1 MGAAALRAG
10 PAVNPAVNTDEL
22 RARVASRFWYHTID
36 LPGGVRTPG
45 VSQTPPLQGDELPD
59 LAGRSVIDIG
69 AFDGYYSFAAERLG
83 AARVV
88 ALDHYAWCVD
98 FARRQAYWDECRA
111 LGRIPDSTRDLT
123 EFWLP
128 DAPGRAGF
136 DLAREALASSV
147 EPVVADFMSVD
158 LAELGSFDVA
168 LFLGYLYHVKEPLGA
183 LERLRRITREVA
195 VIETH
200 AVVVEGYRNA
210 SLMLFHPGDELGGDF
225 TNWYVPT
232 EAALHG
238 LCRAA
243 GFSRVT
249 SVRSHAFDDGEPVAP
264 GGSIVPA
271 FRDFRVTVHA
281 FV

>member
-1 MGAAALRAG
+1 
-10 PAVNPAVNTDEL
+10 VNVAEL
-22 RARVASRFWYHTID
+22 GARVASMFWYHTID
-36 LPGGVRTPG
+36 LPGGIRTPG
-45 VSQTPPLQGDELPD
+45 VSQTPPLQDDELPD

-111 LGRIPDSTRDLT
+111 LGRIPDAARDLND
-123 EFWLP
+123 FWLP

-136 DLAREALASSV
+136 DLARQALASHV
-147 EPVVADFMSVD
+147 EPVVADFMAVD
-158 LAELGSFDVA
+158 LDQLGLFDVT
-168 LFLGYLYHVKEPLGA
+168 LFLGYLYHVKEPLTA

-200 AVVVEGYRNA
+200 AVAVEGYPGAN
-210 SLMLFHPGDELGGDF
+210 LMLFYPADELGGDF
-225 TNWYVPT
+225 TNWYVMT
-232 EAALHG
+232 EPALHG

-249 SVRSHAFDDGEPVAP
+249 TVRSHAFDE
-264 GGSIVPA
+264 GGRGALGGGVVPTV
-271 FRDFRVTVHA
+271 RDFRLTVHA

>member
-1 MGAAALRAG
+1 MTEPTPQPNRE
-10 PAVNPAVNTDEL
+10 EL
-22 RARVASRFWYHTID
+22 AARVGSLFWYHTID

-45 VSQTPPLQGDELPD
+45 FSQTPPLTGDQLPD
-59 LAGRSVIDIG
+59 LRGRSVVDIG

-83 AARVV
+83 ARRVV

-98 FARRQAYWDECRA
+98 FARRQAYWDECRRQ
-111 LGRIPDSTRDLT
+111 GTIPDADRDVT
-123 EFWLP
+123 DFWLP
-128 DAPGRAGF
+128 EAPGKASF
-136 DLAREALASSV
+136 NLAREALGSTVESV
-147 EPVVADFMSVD
+147 VGDFTSMD
-158 LAELGSFDVA
+158 LDALGSFDVC
-168 LFLGYLYHVKEPLGA
+168 LFLGYLYHVKEPLRA

-200 AVVVEGYRNA
+200 AVAVEGYPDAN
-210 SLMLFHPGDELGGDF
+210 LMLFYPADELAADF

-243 GFSRVT
+243 GFRQTKTVQAADFPEPPR
-249 SVRSHAFDDGEPVAP
+249 RSPESWVQ
-264 GGSIVPA
+264 PA
-271 FRDFRVTVHA
+271 LRDFRLTVHA

>member
-1 MGAAALRAG
+1 VTAE
-10 PAVNPAVNTDEL
+10 EL
-22 RARVASRFWYHTID
+22 RDRVTSMFWYHSID
-36 LPGGVRTPG
+36 LPGGIRTPG

-69 AFDGYYSFAAERLG
+69 AYDGYYSFAAERLG

-111 LGRIPDSTRDLT
+111 LGRIPDSTRDLAD
-123 EFWLP
+123 FWLP

-136 DLAREALASSV
+136 DLAREALASRV
-147 EPVVADFMSVD
+147 EPVVGDFMTLD
-158 LAELGSFDVA
+158 LAALGSFDVA
-168 LFLGYLYHVKEPLGA
+168 LFLGYLYHVKEPLWA

-200 AVVVEGYRNA
+200 AVVVEGYRDA
-210 SLMLFHPGDELGGDF
+210 GLMLFHPGDELGGDF

-238 LCRAA
+238 LCRAS

-249 SVRSHAFDDGEPVAP
+249 TVRSHAFDGGGPVAAA
-264 GGSIVPA
+264 GGFVPA

>member
-1 MGAAALRAG
+1 MDVEGLA
-10 PAVNPAVNTDEL
+10 
-22 RARVASRFWYHTID
+22 ARVASMFWYHAID
-36 LPGGVRTPG
+36 LPGGIRTPG
-45 VSQTPPLQGDELPD
+45 VSQTPPLQGEELPD

-83 AARVV
+83 ASRVV

-111 LGRIPDSTRDLT
+111 LGRIPHSERDLT
-123 EFWLP
+123 DFWQA

-136 DLAREALASSV
+136 DLAREALASRV
-147 EPVVADFMSVD
+147 EPVVGDFMTMD
-158 LAELGSFDVA
+158 LGELGSFDVT
-168 LFLGYLYHVKEPLGA
+168 LFLGYLYHVKEPLMG

-200 AVVVEGYRNA
+200 AVAVEGYGDAN
-210 SLMLFHPGDELGGDF
+210 LMLFHPGDELGGDF

-249 SVRSHAFDDGEPVAP
+249 TVRSHAFDGCRQVAS
-264 GGSIVPA
+264 GGSVVPA
-271 FRDFRVTVHA
+271 LR
-281 FV
+281 

>member
-1 MGAAALRAG
+1 MGEATFPAG
-10 PAVNPAVNTDEL
+10 TAVNTQEL
-22 RARVASRFWYHTID
+22 RDRVASTFWYHTID
-36 LPGGVRTPG
+36 LPGGIRTPG

-69 AFDGYYSFAAERLG
+69 AFDGYYSFTAERLG

-98 FARRQAYWDECRA
+98 FAGRQAYWDECRA
-111 LGRIPDSTRDLT
+111 LGTIPDSARDL
-123 EFWLP
+123 EDFWLP

-136 DLAREALASSV
+136 DLARAVLASRV
-147 EPVVADFMSVD
+147 EPVVGDFMTLD
-158 LAELGSFDVA
+158 LAALGSFDVA
-168 LFLGYLYHVKEPLGA
+168 LFLGYLYHVKEPLRA

-200 AVVVEGYRNA
+200 AVVVEGYRDA

-243 GFSRVT
+243 GFSRVRT
-249 SVRSHAFDDGEPVAP
+249 VRSHDFDDGRQVPP
-264 GGSIVPA
+264 GAGVVPA
-271 FRDFRVTVHA
+271 LRNFRLTVHA

>member
-1 MGAAALRAG
+1 VKAE
-10 PAVNPAVNTDEL
+10 EL
-22 RARVASRFWYHTID
+22 RDRVASMFWYHTID
-36 LPGGVRTPG
+36 LPGGIRTPG

-111 LGRIPDSTRDLT
+111 LGRIPDSTRDLVD
-123 EFWLP
+123 FWLP

-136 DLAREALASSV
+136 DLARQALASRV
-147 EPVVADFMSVD
+147 EPVVGDFMTLD

-168 LFLGYLYHVKEPLGA
+168 LFLGYLYHVKEPLWA
-183 LERLRRITREVA
+183 LERLRSITREVA

-200 AVVVEGYRNA
+200 AVVVEGYRDA

-249 SVRSHAFDDGEPVAP
+249 TVRSHAFNDGGPVAP
-264 GGSIVPA
+264 AGGFVPA